1 MCRKRKIVSKVF
13 CVAHHLLILLRLDT
27 HSLVYCRKPTSFD
40 LSAFTLALE
49 NLGIFDKLLVDIK
62 KGEIIMANIYDLI
75 VIGGGPGGYLAAE
88 RAAHAGLK
96 TLLFEKNSLGG
107 VCLNEGCIPS
117 KALLNSAKTYLHAKH
132 SDAYGVS
139 CENVTI
145 DQAKVIAR
153 KRKVVKTLV
162 SGVGAKMKANKVT
175 VVKEEATIDG
185 KSTEGFTVKSASGSY
200 IGKNLIIATGSSA
213 AVPPIPGVKE
223 NLGDFVCTNRE
234 VLELTE
240 IPEKFTVIGGGVIG
254 LEMAAY
260 YAAVGAKVTVV
271 EMLDHIAGP
280 TDREISTRLQKELE
294 ALGIKFL
301 LGHAC
306 EQIEKGAVYVKSPEG
321 QSLSIPA
328 DKVLL
333 SIGRRANYM
342 NLGLDTIGVETD
354 RPGIRTD
361 PMCRTNVEGV
371 YAIGDV
377 NGHHM
382 LAHTAYREAEV
393 AVNTIL
399 GKKDYMR
406 YNANPSVIYT
416 MPEVASVG
424 KTEEECKEKGIDF
437 EVRKLSMMFSGR
449 FVAENEGADGLCK
462 IIVDKKKRTVLGV
475 HLIGTYAGEMI
486 WGAAEMLEAQ
496 LRVSDARQI
505 IFPHP
510 TVSEIIREVL
520 WEFPE
525 T

>member
-1 MCRKRKIVSKVF
+1 ME
-13 CVAHHLLILLRLDT
+13 L
-27 HSLVYCRKPTSFD
+27 
-40 LSAFTLALE
+40 
-49 NLGIFDKLLVDIK
+49 
-62 KGEIIMANIYDLI
+62 YDLI

-132 SDAYGVS
+132 ASMYGVNT
-139 CENVTI
+139 ENVTV
-145 DQAKVIAR
+145 DQAKVIER

-162 SGVGAKMKANKVT
+162 SGVGAKMRQHKVV

-185 KSTEGFTVKSASGSY
+185 KCADGFKIKSASGTY
-200 IGKNLIIATGSSA
+200 TGKKLIIATGSSA

-234 VLELTE
+234 VLELTQ
-240 IPEKFTVIGGGVIG
+240 IPEQFTVIGGGVIG

-260 YAAVGAKVTVV
+260 YAAVGSKVTVV

-294 ALGIKFL
+294 AMGITFL

-306 EQIEKGAVYVKSPEG
+306 EKVEPGKVYVKAPDG
-321 QSLSIPA
+321 TQKVIVA
-328 DKVLL
+328 NKVLL

-342 NLGLDTIGVETD
+342 NIGLETIGVKTD
-354 RPGIRTD
+354 RPGIVTD
-361 PMCRTNVEGV
+361 AMCRTNVPDV

-393 AVNTIL
+393 AVNAIL

-406 YNANPSVIYT
+406 YHANPSVIYT

-424 KTEEECKEKGIDF
+424 LTEQECKEKGR
-437 EVRKLSMMFSGR
+437 EVEIKKLSMMYSGR

-462 IIVDKKKRTVLGV
+462 IIVDKKTRLILGI
-475 HLIGTYAGEMI
+475 HLIGGYAGEMI
-486 WGAAEMLEAQ
+486 WGGAQMLETQ
-496 LRVSDARQI
+496 FRVTDGRQI

-520 WEFPE
+520 WEFPDK
-525 T
+525 